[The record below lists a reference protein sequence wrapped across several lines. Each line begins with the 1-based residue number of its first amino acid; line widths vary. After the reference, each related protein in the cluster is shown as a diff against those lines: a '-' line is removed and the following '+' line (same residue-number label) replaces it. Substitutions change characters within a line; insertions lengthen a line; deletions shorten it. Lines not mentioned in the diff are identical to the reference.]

1 MSRIHP
7 TAVID
12 PRAELA
18 DDVSVGAYAV
28 IEGPVRIDSGCEI
41 KPHASISGRTTLG
54 KNNRIFQFASIGEE
68 PQDKKYHGED
78 TEVIIGDGNTIRECV
93 TINRGTVDDAG
104 VTRIGND
111 NWIMAY
117 VHIAHDCQ
125 VGDHNIFANN
135 ASLAGHVHIG
145 NHVILGGFSLLHQ
158 FTRVGDHAFTSMG
171 SGVQRD
177 VPPFV
182 MAQDHPARPRGL
194 NLEGLRRRGFDR
206 ERISAIKKAYR
217 LLYKSDL
224 PLAEAIDAMAA
235 LAEELPAGAAADVQL
250 MVDFI
255 RNSQRSIVRG

>member
-1 MSRIHP
+1 MSVIHP

-18 DDVSVGAYAV
+18 DDVRIGPYVV
-28 IEGPVRIDSGCEI
+28 IEGPVQIDTGCEI
-41 KPHASISGRTTLG
+41 KAHVSLSGRTRLG

-78 TEVIIGDGNTIRECV
+78 TAVVIGDGNTIRECV
-93 TINRGTVDDAG
+93 TINRGTEDDAG
-104 VTRIGND
+104 VTRIGDD

-145 NHVILGGFSLLHQ
+145 DYVILGGFSLLHQ
-158 FTRVGDHAFTSMG
+158 FTRVGNHAFTSMG
-171 SGVQRD
+171 SGIQRD

-194 NLEGLRRRGFDR
+194 NLEGLRRRGFSG
-206 ERISAIKKAYR
+206 ERIAAIKKAYR

-224 PLAEAIDAMAA
+224 PLAEALEDMQS
-235 LAEELPAGAAADVQL
+235 LARTLPPEAAADVTS

-255 RNSQRSIVRG
+255 HASKRSIVRG

>member
-12 PRAELA
+12 PKAELA
-18 DDVSVGAYAV
+18 DDVTVGAYSV
-28 IEGPVRIDSGCEI
+28 IEGPVQIDSGCQI
-41 KPHASISGRTTLG
+41 KPHVSICGRTRIG

-78 TEVIIGDGNTIRECV
+78 TEVVIGDGNTIRECV

-104 VTRIGND
+104 VTRIGHD

-125 VGDHNIFANN
+125 VSDHNIFANN
-135 ASLAGHVHIG
+135 ASLAGHVQIG

-182 MAQDHPARPRGL
+182 MAQGHPARPRGL

-206 ERISAIKKAYR
+206 ERVSAIKKAYR

-224 PLAEAIDAMAA
+224 PLADA
-235 LAEELPAGAAADVQL
+235 LAAMRDLAATLPAEAASDVRL

-255 RNSQRSIVRG
+255 SQSKRSIVR

>member
-12 PRAELA
+12 PQAELA
-18 DDVSVGAYAV
+18 EDVTVGAYSV
-28 IEGPVRIDSGCEI
+28 IQGPVRIDSGCEI
-41 KPHASISGRTTLG
+41 KPHVSITGRTRLG
-54 KNNRIFQFASIGEE
+54 KNNRVFQFASIGEE

-78 TEVIIGDGNTIRECV
+78 TEVVIGDGNTIRECV

-125 VGDHNIFANN
+125 VGNHNIFANN
-135 ASLAGHVHIG
+135 ASLAGHVRIG
-145 NHVILGGFSLLHQ
+145 DHVILGGFSLLHQ
-158 FTRVGDHAFTSMG
+158 FTRVGHAFTSMG

-182 MAQDHPARPRGL
+182 MAQDHPATRVG
-194 NLEGLRRRGFDR
+194 
-206 ERISAIKKAYR
+206 
-217 LLYKSDL
+217 
-224 PLAEAIDAMAA
+224 
-235 LAEELPAGAAADVQL
+235 
-250 MVDFI
+250 
-255 RNSQRSIVRG
+255 

>member
-7 TAVID
+7 TAIID
-12 PRAELA
+12 PQAELA
-18 DDVSVGAYAV
+18 EDVIVGAYSV
-28 IEGPVRIDSGCEI
+28 IDGPVRIDSGCEI
-41 KPHASISGRTTLG
+41 KPHVSITGRTRLG

-78 TEVIIGDGNTIRECV
+78 TEVVIGDGNTIRECV
-93 TINRGTVDDAG
+93 TINRGTADDAG
-104 VTRIGND
+104 ITHIGND

-145 NHVILGGFSLLHQ
+145 DHVILGGFSLLHQ

-194 NLEGLRRRGFDR
+194 NLEGLRRRGFDS
-206 ERISAIKKAYR
+206 ERVSAIKKAYR

-224 PLAEAIDAMAA
+224 PLTEALLAMQE
-235 LAEELPAGAAADVQL
+235 LAETLPDQPAADVQL

-255 RNSQRSIVRG
+255 RQSKRSIVRG